1 MVKSTII
8 YQPGFRTQATHQ
20 PSGKQ
25 ITTDAPI
32 DNNGRGESFSP
43 TDLVA
48 TAVGS
53 CMATIMGIIA
63 ERQNLD
69 LEGLKVETC
78 KHMSSGSPRRIS
90 QIDVTLHMPI
100 SEHHPDAERLV
111 AGAKGC
117 PVHHSIHPDIIV
129 NLEWRWQH

>member
-1 MVKSTII
+1 MVKSTIT
-8 YQPGFRTQATHQ
+8 YQSPLRTQATHE
-20 PSGKQ
+20 PSGTQ
-25 ITTDAPI
+25 IITDAPL
-32 DNNGRGESFSP
+32 DNHGRGESFSP

-63 ERQNLD
+63 ERQNIN
-69 LEGLKVETC
+69 LEGMRVETV
-78 KHMSSGSPRRIS
+78 KHMSTESPRRIA
-90 QIDVTLHMPI
+90 QIDVDLHMPI
-100 SEHHPDAERLV
+100 NQDHPDAQRLV

-129 NLEWRWQH
+129 NLNWHWNQ